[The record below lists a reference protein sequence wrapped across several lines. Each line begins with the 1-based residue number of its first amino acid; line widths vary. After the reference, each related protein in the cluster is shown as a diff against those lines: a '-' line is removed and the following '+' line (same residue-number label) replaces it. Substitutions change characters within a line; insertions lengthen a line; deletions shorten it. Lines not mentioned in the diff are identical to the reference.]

1 MSKSK
6 TVVYRISRKGW
17 NDCFDLH
24 VSPTRK
30 AMHAH
35 IKKYYADHKLGE
47 PPVLSG
53 EDGNTNGMVQPI
65 HVDGD
70 GVFAI
75 MFLNEEWL
83 GAGTVSHECLHV
95 AMTHER
101 KVLMFGMHYSGEIN
115 EDEERLAYY
124 LTDCVKSVYDA
135 LYDNKH
141 IKAGTR

>member
-1 MSKSK
+1 MSVSK
-6 TVVYRISRKGW
+6 TEVYRITRKGW
-17 NDCFDLH
+17 NDCFELH

-30 AMHAH
+30 AMHAY
-35 IKKYYADHKLGE
+35 IKKYYANHKLGN
-47 PPVLSG
+47 PSVLSS
-53 EDGNTNGMVQPI
+53 EDGNVNGMVQPI
-65 HVDGD
+65 KIDND

-75 MFLNEEWL
+75 MFLNEEHL
-83 GAGTVSHECLHV
+83 GGGTVAHERLHV

-115 EDEERLAYY
+115 DDEERLAYY
-124 LTDCVKSVYDA
+124 LTDCVKGVYDA

>member
-6 TVVYRISRKGW
+6 TSIYTISRKGW

-35 IKKYYADHKLGE
+35 IKKYYADHKLGL
-47 PPVLSG
+47 PPVLSN
-53 EDGNTNGMVQPI
+53 EDGNVNGLVQPLKI
-65 HVDGD
+65 DDGN
-70 GVFAI
+70 VFAL

-124 LTDCVKSVYDA
+124 LTDCVKSVYNA

-141 IKAGTR
+141 IKARAR